1 MRLAWHTAP
10 RRRTIVRIFTWSIAA
25 LAALLA
31 VPILLVALLDW
42 NLLKPWLSR
51 QFSVVLSR
59 EIRLDGP
66 ISLSWS
72 LAPSSP
78 QGGVSWLPQL
88 HLTAQD
94 LQIGNPAWAHSAAH
108 LLRAQRLD
116 LHFSPLPLLRWHWH
130 VTDLR
135 IDGLDLVM
143 ERVDEH
149 HKNWRFSDQPR
160 SRWSFDIHQIVFDHA
175 LIRYVDQPLDLDL
188 RFDVRPLTSD
198 INRAAALR
206 DQRDQR
212 DDGALMLQ
220 AAVSGR
226 YGQAPVQGQL
236 RGGALPD
243 LLNEGSVYP
252 LQAEGEVGAVH
263 TVIHGN
269 LIEPHHLQRADL
281 RIRLSGDSL
290 DRLYAATGV
299 PLPSTQPF
307 STSGQLTITRVDAE
321 TRAWNWRYEHFS
333 GKVGDSDF
341 AGDAT
346 YYRGPPKNHLT
357 VQAEAALLRLSDYL
371 PAAGTKE
378 AGGSSKSRVLP
389 EKPAQP
395 QRWAKLNAD
404 ISLQA
409 KRVQLRP
416 DLEWQDASVTLRL
429 QDQVLTAAPLR
440 FSMAGG
446 KGEGELSLDG
456 RQSEIGSH
464 LQVRLHELQVRQL
477 FPRLAKLDASF
488 GKLDGQ
494 ATLTGQGNSVTAM
507 LASAH
512 GEIQADLSQG
522 TISQFILEAAG
533 LNLANA
539 VFAKFYRDQQVKLL
553 CGAADVRIQNGL
565 AQVRR
570 GILNTEDAA
579 IDISGEVDLGKQSL
593 ALNVYPRT
601 KQMRILSL
609 RTPLYVRGSF
619 AKPDIGASK
628 SGLAARTGAAA
639 ALALVAPMAA
649 VIPLVTPGQAIPDDC
664 TPHPAQ

>member
-1 MRLAWHTAP
+1 M
-10 RRRTIVRIFTWSIAA
+10 RIFTWSVAA

-59 EIRLDGP
+59 EIRVDGP

-94 LQIGNPAWAHSAAH
+94 LQIGNPAWAHSADH

-143 ERVDEH
+143 ERLDEH

-212 DDGALMLQ
+212 DDGALVLQ

-243 LLNEGSVYP
+243 LLNQGSVYP
-252 LQAEGEVGAVH
+252 LQAEGEVGAVQ
-263 TVIHGN
+263 TIIHGN

-290 DRLYAATGV
+290 DRLYAATGI

-307 STSGQLTITRVDAE
+307 STNGQLTITRVDTE
-321 TRAWNWRYEHFS
+321 TRAWNWRYEHFR

-346 YYRGPPKNHLT
+346 YYRGPPK
-357 VQAEAALLRLSDYL
+357 
-371 PAAGTKE
+371 
-378 AGGSSKSRVLP
+378 
-389 EKPAQP
+389 
-395 QRWAKLNAD
+395 
-404 ISLQA
+404 
-409 KRVQLRP
+409 
-416 DLEWQDASVTLRL
+416 
-429 QDQVLTAAPLR
+429 
-440 FSMAGG
+440 
-446 KGEGELSLDG
+446 
-456 RQSEIGSH
+456 
-464 LQVRLHELQVRQL
+464 
-477 FPRLAKLDASF
+477 
-488 GKLDGQ
+488 
-494 ATLTGQGNSVTAM
+494 
-507 LASAH
+507 
-512 GEIQADLSQG
+512 
-522 TISQFILEAAG
+522 
-533 LNLANA
+533 
-539 VFAKFYRDQQVKLL
+539 
-553 CGAADVRIQNGL
+553 
-565 AQVRR
+565 
-570 GILNTEDAA
+570 
-579 IDISGEVDLGKQSL
+579 
-593 ALNVYPRT
+593 
-601 KQMRILSL
+601 
-609 RTPLYVRGSF
+609 
-619 AKPDIGASK
+619 
-628 SGLAARTGAAA
+628 
-639 ALALVAPMAA
+639 
-649 VIPLVTPGQAIPDDC
+649 
-664 TPHPAQ
+664 